1 MIIDGDV
8 AINLMLYYIFKKLG
22 RVDNELM
29 KTNLTLN
36 GVGGGQP
43 DGGPGCL
50 LAVLKPNRIICKR
63 TDAIVAAFT

>member
-1 MIIDGDV
+1 MLIDGDV

-36 GVGGGQP
+36 GVGGGGNP
-43 DGGPGCL
+43 MEARGVYWRSLSP
-50 LAVLKPNRIICKR
+50 
-63 TDAIVAAFT
+63 TE